1 MTSDSEAMLLRPSY
15 LACADRLRREARLC
29 DITLYVPGRTGAM
42 VGYTA
47 HRVMLVAASKY
58 FKHLFERDE
67 LHKTCYLLHLTE
79 DGLSVVLDVVYGRG
93 INSQMN
99 LADALVAARFLQVDG
114 ATELLER
121 NRDQMKSSSS
131 PSSKRKR
138 RLSGGSHSWSN
149 SQTHPPAE
157 PSGGFCQKQSESDTL
172 VQRPVLLF
180 QNLQSK
186 YEGPISKEKEE
197 VWNQDSGN
205 QDMLPR
211 HNDSTLMETGHKD
224 VGDTDTYTDVLS
236 GAVSVKNEPFR
247 DVETAADN
255 HEIGFAHTDSFPQQ
269 TFATRGADV
278 ASGVCSFE
286 ASHDDDMP
294 AFSVSDHGQQI
305 RYECDICDCEFSKA
319 AALREHHAL
328 HKGGCRLM
336 YGVCAFSLDNL
347 QLLFVKAYF
356 MSLLKG
362 FYRIDGWLIG
372 WLCFMSHRQ
381 QGHFETAAPFT
392 VPCEGCEARFI
403 HRSHRESNPGPSH
416 GSPLHYHCAML

>member
-1 MTSDSEAMLLRPSY
+1 MSDSEAMLLPPSY

-29 DITLYVPGRTGAM
+29 DITLYVPGRTGTM

-47 HRVMLVAASKY
+47 HRVMLVAASRY
-58 FKHLFERDE
+58 FKHLFEKDE
-67 LHKTCYLLHLTE
+67 LRKTCYLPHLTE
-79 DGLSVVLDVVYGRG
+79 DGVSVVLDVVYGRR

-121 NRDQMKSSSS
+121 NRDQIKSSSS

-149 SQTHPPAE
+149 SPTHPPAE

-180 QNLQSK
+180 QNLQSTN
-186 YEGPISKEKEE
+186 ERPISKEAEE
-197 VWNQDSGN
+197 VWNQGSV
-205 QDMLPR
+205 LVKSEP
-211 HNDSTLMETGHKD
+211 
-224 VGDTDTYTDVLS
+224 VGD
-236 GAVSVKNEPFR
+236 
-247 DVETAADN
+247 DVETEAEN
-255 HEIGFAHTDSFPQQ
+255 HETTFAQTDSFPQQ
-269 TFATRGADV
+269 AFATRGADV

-347 QLLFVKAYF
+347 
-356 MSLLKG
+356 
-362 FYRIDGWLIG
+362 
-372 WLCFMSHRQ
+372 
-381 QGHFETAAPFT
+381 
-392 VPCEGCEARFI
+392 
-403 HRSHRESNPGPSH
+403 
-416 GSPLHYHCAML
+416 